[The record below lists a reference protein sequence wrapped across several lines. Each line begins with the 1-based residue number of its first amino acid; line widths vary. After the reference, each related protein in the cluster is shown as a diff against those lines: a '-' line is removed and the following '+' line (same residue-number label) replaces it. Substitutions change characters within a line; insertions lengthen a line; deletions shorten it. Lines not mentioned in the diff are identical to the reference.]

1 MKTTVT
7 ILVDDQ
13 RGRADAV
20 AEHGFSA
27 LVETENASIL
37 FDTGQTGSALSHNAR
52 FLGVNKSAPSTAHDM
67 AAVSAVVLSHGH
79 YDHTGGLPVVFRER
93 TDLPLFLHPDAVQ
106 PRYSARTNAP
116 PKPVGM
122 ADECVR
128 LIRQLDSRA
137 HWTTAPTEIADGVW
151 VTGAIPRRNAFEDAG
166 GRFFLDPDCRTPD
179 VLNDDQA
186 LWFNTQEGIVVLLG
200 CAHAGVVNTLD
211 YVTRVTGVRQIHAVV
226 GGMHLSAAD
235 ENRLRFTVSALQ
247 RHEVQLVAPCHCT
260 GKTAITYLAEH
271 VGKNCKSCSVGEH
284 FVWPHP
290 G

>member
-1 MKTTVT
+1 MNPTVT

-13 RGRADAV
+13 RGETDAV

-37 FDTGQTGSALSHNAR
+37 FDTGQTGTALSHNAR
-52 FLGVNKSAPSTAHDM
+52 LLGVNM
-67 AAVSAVVLSHGH
+67 AAISVVVLSHGH
-79 YDHTGGLPVVFRER
+79 YDHTGGLPEAFHRR

-106 PRYSARTNAP
+106 PRYSVRTNAP

-122 ADECVR
+122 SDECVR
-128 LIRQLDSRA
+128 LIRQLGSRA
-137 HWTTAPTEIADGVW
+137 HWTTAPTEIAQGVW
-151 VTGAIPRRNAFEDAG
+151 ATGAIPRRNAFEDTG
-166 GRFFLDPDCRTPD
+166 GSFFMDPDCQTPD

-186 LWFNTQEGIVVLLG
+186 LWFNTREGIVILLG

-211 YVTRVTGVRQIHAVV
+211 YVAQTIGIRRVHAVI
-226 GGMHLSAAD
+226 GGMHLRAAD

-247 RHEVQLVAPCHCT
+247 RYEVQLIAPCHCT
-260 GKTAITYLAEH
+260 GKEAMTHLAEH
-271 VGKNCKSCSVGEH
+271 TGKTYKSCSIGER
-284 FVWPHP
+284 FVWAPP

>member
-1 MKTTVT
+1 MKPTVT

-13 RGRADAV
+13 RGEADAV

-27 LVETENASIL
+27 LVETEIAPIL
-37 FDTGQTGSALSHNAR
+37 FDTGQTGTALSHNAR
-52 FLGVNKSAPSTAHDM
+52 LLGVNI

-79 YDHTGGLPVVFRER
+79 YDHTGGLPEVFHRR
-93 TDLPLFLHPDAVQ
+93 TDLPLYLHPDAVR
-106 PRYSARTNAP
+106 PRYSARANAP

-122 ADECVR
+122 PQECVQLTHR
-128 LIRQLDSRA
+128 LGSQVR
-137 HWTTAPTEIADGVW
+137 WTTSPTEIADGIW
-151 VTGAIPRRNAFEDAG
+151 VTGPIPRLNAFEDTG
-166 GRFFLDPDCRTPD
+166 GRFFLDPDCQTPD

-211 YVTRVTGVRQIHAVV
+211 YVAQTTGTRRIHAVI
-226 GGMHLSAAD
+226 GGMHLGTAD

-247 RHEVQLVAPCHCT
+247 RYEVRLIAPCHCT
-260 GKTAITYLAEH
+260 GKAAMTHLAEH
-271 VGKNCKSCSVGEH
+271 TARTCKSCSAGER
-284 FVWPHP
+284 FVWAPP